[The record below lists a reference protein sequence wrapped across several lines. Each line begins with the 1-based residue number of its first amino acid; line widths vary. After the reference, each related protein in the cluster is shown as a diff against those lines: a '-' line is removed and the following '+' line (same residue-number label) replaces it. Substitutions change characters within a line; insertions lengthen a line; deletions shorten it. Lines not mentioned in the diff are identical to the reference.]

1 MAKGLDDIAALP
13 DPVGARSSAGTRPNG
28 LEISRVRVPIGI
40 IGVIYEARP
49 NVTADAGALCIKSGN
64 VVVLRGGSDSFHSSR
79 AIVELL
85 RRALAAAGLPEDC
98 VQLVPTTDRAAVGEM
113 LKAMDWLDLIVPR
126 GGRSLID
133 RVTAESR
140 VPVLRHYDGICH
152 VYVDRDADVA
162 MARDIVANAKMR
174 RVSVCG
180 AAETLL
186 IDRAALDTHLMPV
199 LARLHELG
207 CEVRG
212 DAEVQKRDPAG
223 AGRHRE
229 GLAHRISRR
238 RSSRSPRST
247 ASTARSAISRTY
259 GSQHTESIVT
269 DNAATAERFLREVD
283 SAIVMH
289 NASTQFA
296 DGGEFGLGAE
306 IGISTNRMHAAR
318 AGRAGRAHDL
328 QEHRARQGHAAPMR
342 PGRDLGASSDAG
354 RAARYARRIG
364 LLGGSFN
371 PAHEGH
377 RHISLEA
384 LKRLGLDEVWWLV
397 SPQNPLKSD
406 DGMEPLADPRGARQA
421 ARPPSA
427 HPGRGARAAARHAL
441 HARHGA
447 RAATGSIRTRTSS
460 G

>member
-1 MAKGLDDIAALP
+1 
-13 DPVGARSSAGTRPNG
+13 
-28 LEISRVRVPIGI
+28 VRVPIGI

-85 RRALAAAGLPEDC
+85 RRALKDAGLPEDC

-162 MARDIVANAKMR
+162 MARDVVANAKMR
-174 RVSVCG
+174 PGQRLRRRRD
-180 AAETLL
+180 LL

-212 DAEVQKRDPAG
+212 DAEVRKRDPRRVAASEKDWRTEYLEPIISVATVDGVEG
-223 AGRHRE
+223 AIRHI
-229 GLAHRISRR
+229 A
-238 RSSRSPRST
+238 
-247 ASTARSAISRTY
+247 TY

-269 DNAATAERFLREVD
+269 ANAATAERFLREVD

-296 DGGEFGLGAE
+296 DGGEFGWARRSASRPTACMPAARSGW
-306 IGISTNRMHAAR
+306 SSSRPTRTSCAAR
-318 AGRAGRAHDL
+318 ARCGL
-328 QEHRARQGHAAPMR
+328 
-342 PGRDLGASSDAG
+342 DLGRTIRC
-354 RAARYARRIG
+354 RACRAI
-364 LLGGSFN
+364 
-371 PAHEGH
+371 
-377 RHISLEA
+377 
-384 LKRLGLDEVWWLV
+384 
-397 SPQNPLKSD
+397 
-406 DGMEPLADPRGARQA
+406 
-421 ARPPSA
+421 
-427 HPGRGARAAARHAL
+427 RAAASACSA
-441 HARHGA
+441 ARSTP
-447 RAATGSIRTRTSS
+447 RMTATGMSAWRR
-460 G
+460 

>member
-1 MAKGLDDIAALP
+1 MNVQTKPAEDAATIVAALGQRAKAAAVALRNAGTESKNKALTDAARLIRAEKAVILAANARDIEAAKAAGMSAALQDRLLLNDARVESMAKGLDEIAALP
-13 DPVGARSSAGTRPNG
+13 DPVGAVIERWQRPNG

-85 RRALAAAGLPEDC
+85 RRALAGAGLPEDC
-98 VQLVPTTDRAAVGEM
+98 VALVPTTDRAAVGEM

-133 RVTAESR
+133 RVTVESR

-162 MARDIVANAKMR
+162 MARDVVANAKMR

-186 IDRAALDTHLMPV
+186 IDRAALDTHLLPV
-199 LARLHELG
+199 LAKLHELG

-212 DAEVQKRDPAG
+212 DAEVRKRDPQALAASEKDWRTEYLEPIISVATVDGVEG
-223 AGRHRE
+223 AIHHI
-229 GLAHRISRR
+229 A
-238 RSSRSPRST
+238 
-247 ASTARSAISRTY
+247 TY

-269 DNAATAERFLREVD
+269 ANSATAERFLHEVD

-296 DGGEFGLGAE
+296 DGAEFGLGAE
-306 IGISTNRMHAAR
+306 IGISTNRMHAR
-318 AGRAGRAHDL
+318 GPVGLVELTTYKNIVRGTGTL
-328 QEHRARQGHAAPMR
+328 R
-342 PGRDLGASSDAG
+342 P
-354 RAARYARRIG
+354 
-364 LLGGSFN
+364 
-371 PAHEGH
+371 
-377 RHISLEA
+377 
-384 LKRLGLDEVWWLV
+384 
-397 SPQNPLKSD
+397 
-406 DGMEPLADPRGARQA
+406 
-421 ARPPSA
+421 
-427 HPGRGARAAARHAL
+427 
-441 HARHGA
+441 
-447 RAATGSIRTRTSS
+447 
-460 G
+460 

>member
-1 MAKGLDDIAALP
+1 MNVQTKPAEDAASIVAELGRRAKTAAAALRTAPTDAKNKALADAARLIRGEKAVILAANARDIDAAKAAGMSSALQDRLLLNDARIEGMAKGLDDIVALP
-13 DPVGARSSAGTRPNG
+13 DPVGATIEEWQRPNG
-28 LEISRVRVPIGI
+28 LVISRVRVPIGI

-85 RRALAAAGLPEDC
+85 RQALKGAGLPEDC

-113 LKAMDWLDLIVPR
+113 LRAMDWLDLIVPR

-133 RVTAESR
+133 RVTQESR

-162 MARDIVANAKMR
+162 MARDLVANAKMR

-186 IDRAALDTHLMPV
+186 VDKAALDTHLMPV

-212 DAEVQKRDPAG
+212 DAEVQKRDPKAVPATDKDWRTEYLEPIISVATVDGVGG
-223 AGRHRE
+223 AIDH
-229 GLAHRISRR
+229 I
-238 RSSRSPRST
+238 
-247 ASTARSAISRTY
+247 ARY

-269 DNAATAERFLREVD
+269 ANEATARRFLGEVD

-306 IGISTNRMHAAR
+306 IGISTNRMHAR
-318 AGRAGRAHDL
+318 GPVGLVELTTYKNIVRGKGTL
-328 QEHRARQGHAAPMR
+328 R
-342 PGRDLGASSDAG
+342 P
-354 RAARYARRIG
+354 
-364 LLGGSFN
+364 
-371 PAHEGH
+371 
-377 RHISLEA
+377 
-384 LKRLGLDEVWWLV
+384 
-397 SPQNPLKSD
+397 
-406 DGMEPLADPRGARQA
+406 
-421 ARPPSA
+421 
-427 HPGRGARAAARHAL
+427 
-441 HARHGA
+441 
-447 RAATGSIRTRTSS
+447 
-460 G
+460 

>member
-1 MAKGLDDIAALP
+1 MNVQTKPTEDAAAIVAELGRRAKLAAAALRTASTDAKNKALGDAARLIRSRKAEILAANARDIAAAQAAGMSSALQDRLLLDDARIEGMAKGLDDIVALP
-13 DPVGARSSAGTRPNG
+13 DPVGATIEEWQRPNG
-28 LEISRVRVPIGI
+28 LAISRVRVPIGI

-85 RRALAAAGLPEDC
+85 RQALHDANLPEDC

-113 LKAMDWLDLIVPR
+113 LRAMDWLDLIVPR

-133 RVTAESR
+133 RVTQESR

-162 MARDIVANAKMR
+162 MARDLVANAKMR

-186 IDRAALDTHLMPV
+186 IDRAALDTHLVPV

-212 DAEVQKRDPAG
+212 DAEVQKRDPKAVAATEKDWRTEYLEPIISVATVDGVAG
-223 AGRHRE
+223 AIDH
-229 GLAHRISRR
+229 I
-238 RSSRSPRST
+238 
-247 ASTARSAISRTY
+247 ARY

-269 DNAATAERFLREVD
+269 GNEATARKFLGEVD

-306 IGISTNRMHAAR
+306 IGISTNRMHAR
-318 AGRAGRAHDL
+318 GPVGLVELTTYKNIVRGKGTL
-328 QEHRARQGHAAPMR
+328 R
-342 PGRDLGASSDAG
+342 P
-354 RAARYARRIG
+354 
-364 LLGGSFN
+364 
-371 PAHEGH
+371 
-377 RHISLEA
+377 
-384 LKRLGLDEVWWLV
+384 
-397 SPQNPLKSD
+397 
-406 DGMEPLADPRGARQA
+406 
-421 ARPPSA
+421 
-427 HPGRGARAAARHAL
+427 
-441 HARHGA
+441 
-447 RAATGSIRTRTSS
+447 
-460 G
+460 

>member
-1 MAKGLDDIAALP
+1 MNVQTKPTEDAVAIVAELGRRAKGAAVALRNAGTAPKNRALVEAARLIRGDKAAILAANARDIAAAQAAGMTSALQDRLLLNDARVEAMAKGLDDIATLP
-13 DPVGARSSAGTRPNG
+13 DPVGAKIEEWTRPNG
-28 LEISRVRVPIGI
+28 LVISRVRVPIGI

-113 LKAMDWLDLIVPR
+113 LRAMDWLDLIVPR

-133 RVTAESR
+133 RVTEESR

-152 VYVDRDADVA
+152 VYVDHDADIA

-199 LARLHELG
+199 LTKLHELG

-212 DAEVQKRDPAG
+212 DGEVRKRDTAALPATEKDWRTEYLAPVIAVATVDGVDG
-223 AGRHRE
+223 AIRHI
-229 GLAHRISRR
+229 A
-238 RSSRSPRST
+238 
-247 ASTARSAISRTY
+247 TY
-259 GSQHTESIVT
+259 GSQHTETIVT
-269 DNAATAERFLREVD
+269 DNEVTAARFLDELD

-296 DGGEFGLGAE
+296 DGAEFGLGAE
-306 IGISTNRMHAAR
+306 IGISTNRMHAR
-318 AGRAGRAHDL
+318 GPVGLVELTTYKNIVRGKGTL
-328 QEHRARQGHAAPMR
+328 R
-342 PGRDLGASSDAG
+342 P
-354 RAARYARRIG
+354 
-364 LLGGSFN
+364 
-371 PAHEGH
+371 
-377 RHISLEA
+377 
-384 LKRLGLDEVWWLV
+384 
-397 SPQNPLKSD
+397 
-406 DGMEPLADPRGARQA
+406 
-421 ARPPSA
+421 
-427 HPGRGARAAARHAL
+427 
-441 HARHGA
+441 
-447 RAATGSIRTRTSS
+447 
-460 G
+460 

>member
-1 MAKGLDDIAALP
+1 MNVQTKPAEDTAAIVAALGQRARAAASALRNATTDAKNKALTEGARLIRAEQAAILAANARDIDSAKAAGMSSALQDRLLLNPARIEAMAKGIDDIVALP
-13 DPVGARSSAGTRPNG
+13 DPVGAEIEKWQRPNG
-28 LEISRVRVPIGI
+28 LTITRVRVPIGI

-79 AIVELL
+79 CIVELL
-85 RRALAAAGLPEDC
+85 RRALKSAGLPEDC
-98 VQLVPTTDRAAVGEM
+98 VALVPTTDRAAVGEL

-133 RVTAESR
+133 RVTQESR

-152 VYVDRDADVA
+152 VYVDRDADIA

-186 IDRAALDTHLMPV
+186 IDRAALDTHLKPV

-212 DAEVQKRDPAG
+212 DADVRARDPKALAATEKDWRTEYLEPIISVATVDGVDG
-223 AGRHRE
+223 AVRHI
-229 GLAHRISRR
+229 A
-238 RSSRSPRST
+238 
-247 ASTARSAISRTY
+247 TY
-259 GSQHTESIVT
+259 GSQHTEAIVT
-269 DNAATAERFLREVD
+269 DNQATADRFLKEVD

-306 IGISTNRMHAAR
+306 IGISTNRMHAR
-318 AGRAGRAHDL
+318 GPVGLVELTTYKNVVRGSGTL
-328 QEHRARQGHAAPMR
+328 R
-342 PGRDLGASSDAG
+342 P
-354 RAARYARRIG
+354 
-364 LLGGSFN
+364 
-371 PAHEGH
+371 
-377 RHISLEA
+377 
-384 LKRLGLDEVWWLV
+384 
-397 SPQNPLKSD
+397 
-406 DGMEPLADPRGARQA
+406 
-421 ARPPSA
+421 
-427 HPGRGARAAARHAL
+427 
-441 HARHGA
+441 
-447 RAATGSIRTRTSS
+447 
-460 G
+460 

>member
-1 MAKGLDDIAALP
+1 MNVQTMPAGDAGAIVAELGRRARAAAAALRTASTAAKNGALAEAARLIRDGQDAILAANARDIAAAQAGGMNAAMQDRLLLTGARIEAMARGLDDIAALP
-13 DPVGARSSAGTRPNG
+13 DPVGAEIERWTRPNG
-28 LEISRVRVPIGI
+28 LVISRVRVPIGI

-85 RRALAAAGLPEDC
+85 RRALGSAGLPEDC

-113 LKAMDWLDLIVPR
+113 LRAVDWLDLIVPR

-133 RVTAESR
+133 RVTEESR

-162 MARDIVANAKMR
+162 MACEIVANAKMR

-186 IDRAALDTHLMPV
+186 VDRAALDSHLMPV
-199 LARLHELG
+199 LAKLHALG

-212 DAEVQKRDPAG
+212 DAEVQKRDPQAVPATEKDWRTEYLAPVIAVATVDGVEG
-223 AGRHRE
+223 AI
-229 GLAHRISRR
+229 AHI
-238 RSSRSPRST
+238 
-247 ASTARSAISRTY
+247 ARY

-269 DNAATAERFLREVD
+269 GNAATAQRFLDEVD

-306 IGISTNRMHAAR
+306 IGISTNRMHAR
-318 AGRAGRAHDL
+318 GPVGLVELTTYKNVVRG
-328 QEHRARQGHAAPMR
+328 QGTLR
-342 PGRDLGASSDAG
+342 P
-354 RAARYARRIG
+354 
-364 LLGGSFN
+364 
-371 PAHEGH
+371 
-377 RHISLEA
+377 
-384 LKRLGLDEVWWLV
+384 
-397 SPQNPLKSD
+397 
-406 DGMEPLADPRGARQA
+406 
-421 ARPPSA
+421 
-427 HPGRGARAAARHAL
+427 
-441 HARHGA
+441 
-447 RAATGSIRTRTSS
+447 
-460 G
+460 

>member
-1 MAKGLDDIAALP
+1 MLRNAATAAKNKALADGARLIRAERAAILAANARDIEAAKGASLSNALQDRLLLNEARIEAMAKGLDDIVALP
-13 DPVGARSSAGTRPNG
+13 DPVGAEIERWQRPNG

-85 RRALAAAGLPEDC
+85 RRALKSAGLPEDC

-162 MARDIVANAKMR
+162 MARDVVANAKMR

-186 IDRAALDTHLMPV
+186 IDRAVLDTHLMPV
-199 LARLHELG
+199 VAKLHELG

-212 DAEVQKRDPAG
+212 DAEVRKRDPKAVPASEKDWRTEYLEPIISVATVDGVGG
-223 AGRHRE
+223 AIHHI
-229 GLAHRISRR
+229 A
-238 RSSRSPRST
+238 
-247 ASTARSAISRTY
+247 TY

-269 DNAATAERFLREVD
+269 DNVATADRFLREVD

-296 DGGEFGLGAE
+296 DGAEFGLGAE
-306 IGISTNRMHAAR
+306 IGISTNRMHAR
-318 AGRAGRAHDL
+318 GPVGLVELTTYKNIVRGKGTL
-328 QEHRARQGHAAPMR
+328 R
-342 PGRDLGASSDAG
+342 P
-354 RAARYARRIG
+354 
-364 LLGGSFN
+364 
-371 PAHEGH
+371 
-377 RHISLEA
+377 
-384 LKRLGLDEVWWLV
+384 
-397 SPQNPLKSD
+397 
-406 DGMEPLADPRGARQA
+406 
-421 ARPPSA
+421 
-427 HPGRGARAAARHAL
+427 
-441 HARHGA
+441 
-447 RAATGSIRTRTSS
+447 
-460 G
+460 

>member
-1 MAKGLDDIAALP
+1 MNVQARSAEDAAAIVSALGQRARTAAAALRTAGTEAKNKALTDAARLIRADKATILAANARDIAAAKAGGMSSALQDRLLLNDARIEAMARGLDEIAALP
-13 DPVGARSSAGTRPNG
+13 DPVGAEIERWQRPNG

-85 RRALAAAGLPEDC
+85 RGALAGAGLPEDC
-98 VQLVPTTDRAAVGEM
+98 VALVPTTDRAAVGEL

-152 VYVDRDADVA
+152 VYVDRDAEVA
-162 MARDIVANAKMR
+162 MARDVVANAKMR

-186 IDRAALDTHLMPV
+186 IDRAALDTHALPV
-199 LARLHELG
+199 LAKLHELG

-212 DAEVQKRDPAG
+212 DAEVQKRDPKALAASEKDWRTEYLEPIISVATVDGVEG
-223 AGRHRE
+223 AIRHI
-229 GLAHRISRR
+229 A
-238 RSSRSPRST
+238 
-247 ASTARSAISRTY
+247 TY

-269 DNAATAERFLREVD
+269 ANAATAERFLREVD

-306 IGISTNRMHAAR
+306 IGISTNRMHAR
-318 AGRAGRAHDL
+318 GPVGLVELTTYKNIVRGTGTL
-328 QEHRARQGHAAPMR
+328 R
-342 PGRDLGASSDAG
+342 P
-354 RAARYARRIG
+354 
-364 LLGGSFN
+364 
-371 PAHEGH
+371 
-377 RHISLEA
+377 
-384 LKRLGLDEVWWLV
+384 
-397 SPQNPLKSD
+397 
-406 DGMEPLADPRGARQA
+406 
-421 ARPPSA
+421 
-427 HPGRGARAAARHAL
+427 
-441 HARHGA
+441 
-447 RAATGSIRTRTSS
+447 
-460 G
+460 

>member
-1 MAKGLDDIAALP
+1 MNVQTKPAPDDRTGDAAAIVVELGRRAKLAAAALRTASTDAKNKALNDAAGLIRSQKAEILAANARDIAAAQAAGMSSALQDRLLLNDARIEGMAKGLDDIVALP
-13 DPVGARSSAGTRPNG
+13 DPVGATIEEWQRPNG
-28 LEISRVRVPIGI
+28 LAISRVRVPIGI

-85 RRALAAAGLPEDC
+85 RRALAGAGLPEDC

-113 LKAMDWLDLIVPR
+113 LRAMDWLDLIVPR

-133 RVTAESR
+133 RVTQESR

-152 VYVDRDADVA
+152 VYVDRDADVT
-162 MARDIVANAKMR
+162 MARDLVANAKMR

-186 IDRAALDTHLMPV
+186 IDRAVLDTHLMPV

-212 DAEVQKRDPAG
+212 DAEVQKRDPKALAATEKDWRTEYLEPIISVAAVDGVTG
-223 AGRHRE
+223 AIDH
-229 GLAHRISRR
+229 I
-238 RSSRSPRST
+238 
-247 ASTARSAISRTY
+247 ARY

-269 DNAATAERFLREVD
+269 GNEATARKFLGEVD

-306 IGISTNRMHAAR
+306 IGISTNRMHAR
-318 AGRAGRAHDL
+318 GPVGLVELTTYKNIVRGKGTL
-328 QEHRARQGHAAPMR
+328 R
-342 PGRDLGASSDAG
+342 P
-354 RAARYARRIG
+354 
-364 LLGGSFN
+364 
-371 PAHEGH
+371 
-377 RHISLEA
+377 
-384 LKRLGLDEVWWLV
+384 
-397 SPQNPLKSD
+397 
-406 DGMEPLADPRGARQA
+406 
-421 ARPPSA
+421 
-427 HPGRGARAAARHAL
+427 
-441 HARHGA
+441 
-447 RAATGSIRTRTSS
+447 
-460 G
+460 

>member
-1 MAKGLDDIAALP
+1 MNVQTMPAGDAVAIVAELGRRARAAAAALRTASTAAKNGALAEAARLIRAGQDAILSANARDIAAAQAGGMNAAMQDRLLLTEARIEAMARGLDDIAALP
-13 DPVGARSSAGTRPNG
+13 DPVGAEIERWTRPNG
-28 LEISRVRVPIGI
+28 LVISRVRVPIGI

-85 RRALAAAGLPEDC
+85 RRALASAGLPEDC

-113 LKAMDWLDLIVPR
+113 LRAVDWLDLIVPR

-133 RVTAESR
+133 RVTEESR

-162 MARDIVANAKMR
+162 MAGEIVANAKMR

-186 IDRAALDTHLMPV
+186 VDRAALDTHLMPV
-199 LARLHELG
+199 LAKLHALG

-212 DAEVQKRDPAG
+212 DAEVRKRDPQAVPATEKDWRTEYLAPVIAVATVDGVEG
-223 AGRHRE
+223 AI
-229 GLAHRISRR
+229 AHI
-238 RSSRSPRST
+238 
-247 ASTARSAISRTY
+247 ARY

-269 DNAATAERFLREVD
+269 GNAATAQRFLDEVD

-306 IGISTNRMHAAR
+306 IGISTNRMHAR
-318 AGRAGRAHDL
+318 GPVGLVELTTYKNVVRG
-328 QEHRARQGHAAPMR
+328 QGTLR
-342 PGRDLGASSDAG
+342 P
-354 RAARYARRIG
+354 
-364 LLGGSFN
+364 
-371 PAHEGH
+371 
-377 RHISLEA
+377 
-384 LKRLGLDEVWWLV
+384 
-397 SPQNPLKSD
+397 
-406 DGMEPLADPRGARQA
+406 
-421 ARPPSA
+421 
-427 HPGRGARAAARHAL
+427 
-441 HARHGA
+441 
-447 RAATGSIRTRTSS
+447 
-460 G
+460 

>member
-1 MAKGLDDIAALP
+1 MNVQTQPAENTTAIMTSLGHRAKAAAVALRNATTAAKNHALAEAAHLIRGEQAAILAANARDIAAAKAGGMSTALQDRLLLDATRIEGMARGLDDIVALS
-13 DPVGARSSAGTRPNG
+13 DPVRARIDEWTRPNG
-28 LEISRVRVPIGI
+28 LVISRVRVPIGI

-49 NVTADAGALCIKSGN
+49 NVTADAGALCVKSGN

-85 RRALAAAGLPEDC
+85 RRALATAGLPEDC

-113 LKAMDWLDLIVPR
+113 LRATGWLDLIVPR

-133 RVTAESR
+133 RVTEESR

-162 MARDIVANAKMR
+162 MARDLVANAKMR

-212 DAEVQKRDPAG
+212 DADVCKRDPKALAATDKDWRTEYLAPIIAVATVDGVEG
-223 AGRHRE
+223 AIDH
-229 GLAHRISRR
+229 I
-238 RSSRSPRST
+238 
-247 ASTARSAISRTY
+247 ARW
-259 GSQHTESIVT
+259 GSQHTETIVT
-269 DNAATAERFLREVD
+269 GNEATAERFLDGVD

-296 DGGEFGLGAE
+296 DGAEFGLGAE
-306 IGISTNRMHAAR
+306 IGISTNRMHAR
-318 AGRAGRAHDL
+318 GPVGLVELTTYKNIVRG
-328 QEHRARQGHAAPMR
+328 QGTLR
-342 PGRDLGASSDAG
+342 P
-354 RAARYARRIG
+354 
-364 LLGGSFN
+364 
-371 PAHEGH
+371 
-377 RHISLEA
+377 
-384 LKRLGLDEVWWLV
+384 
-397 SPQNPLKSD
+397 
-406 DGMEPLADPRGARQA
+406 
-421 ARPPSA
+421 
-427 HPGRGARAAARHAL
+427 
-441 HARHGA
+441 
-447 RAATGSIRTRTSS
+447 
-460 G
+460 

>member
-1 MAKGLDDIAALP
+1 MNVQTKPAEDVARVVAELGRRARRAAASLRNASTDGKNRALAEAARLIRAESGAILAANALDIEAAKKTGMNEAMQDRLLLNAMRVEGMAKGLDDIVALP
-13 DPVGARSSAGTRPNG
+13 DPVGAVIEEWQRPNG
-28 LEISRVRVPIGI
+28 LRISRVRVPIGV

-64 VVVLRGGSDSFHSSR
+64 AVVLRGGSDSFHSSR

-85 RRALAAAGLPEDC
+85 RRALAGAGLPEDC
-98 VQLVPTTDRAAVGEM
+98 VQLVPTTDRAAVGEL

-140 VPVLRHYDGICH
+140 VPVLRHYEGLCH

-186 IDRAALDTHLMPV
+186 IDKAALDTHLK
-199 LARLHELG
+199 AITDRLFDLG

-212 DAEVQKRDPAG
+212 DAEV
-223 AGRHRE
+223 
-229 GLAHRISRR
+229 RR
-238 RSSRSPRST
+238 RD
-247 ASTARSAISRTY
+247 ARVQPATEKDWRTEYLAPIISVAAVDGVEGAMEHIAAY
-259 GSQHTESIVT
+259 GSQHTDSIVT
-269 DNAATAERFLREVD
+269 GNEATARRFIQQVD

-306 IGISTNRMHAAR
+306 IGISTNRMHAR
-318 AGRAGRAHDL
+318 GPVGLVELTTYKNVVRG
-328 QEHRARQGHAAPMR
+328 QGTVR
-342 PGRDLGASSDAG
+342 P
-354 RAARYARRIG
+354 
-364 LLGGSFN
+364 
-371 PAHEGH
+371 
-377 RHISLEA
+377 
-384 LKRLGLDEVWWLV
+384 
-397 SPQNPLKSD
+397 
-406 DGMEPLADPRGARQA
+406 
-421 ARPPSA
+421 
-427 HPGRGARAAARHAL
+427 
-441 HARHGA
+441 
-447 RAATGSIRTRTSS
+447 
-460 G
+460 

>member
-1 MAKGLDDIAALP
+1 MNVQAKPAEDAVAIVAELGRHAKAAAMALRNATTAAKNKALTDGARLIRAGKAAILAANTRDIEAAKAAGMSSSLQDRLLLNDARIEAMAKGLDDIAALP
-13 DPVGARSSAGTRPNG
+13 DPVGAEIERWQRPNG
-28 LEISRVRVPIGI
+28 LEISRVRVPIGV

-79 AIVELL
+79 AIVDLL
-85 RRALAAAGLPEDC
+85 RKALHGANLPEDC
-98 VQLVPTTDRAAVGEM
+98 VALVPTTDRAAVGEM

-133 RVTAESR
+133 RVTTESR

-162 MARDIVANAKMR
+162 MARDVVANAKMR

-199 LARLHELG
+199 VAKLHELG

-212 DAEVQKRDPAG
+212 DGEVQKRDPKAIAASEKDWRTEYLEPIISVATVDGVDG
-223 AGRHRE
+223 AIRHI
-229 GLAHRISRR
+229 A
-238 RSSRSPRST
+238 
-247 ASTARSAISRTY
+247 TY

-269 DNAATAERFLREVD
+269 NNAATADRFLREVD

-296 DGGEFGLGAE
+296 DGAEFGLGAE
-306 IGISTNRMHAAR
+306 IGISTNRMHAR
-318 AGRAGRAHDL
+318 GPVGLVELTTYKNIVRGKGTL
-328 QEHRARQGHAAPMR
+328 R
-342 PGRDLGASSDAG
+342 P
-354 RAARYARRIG
+354 
-364 LLGGSFN
+364 
-371 PAHEGH
+371 
-377 RHISLEA
+377 
-384 LKRLGLDEVWWLV
+384 
-397 SPQNPLKSD
+397 
-406 DGMEPLADPRGARQA
+406 
-421 ARPPSA
+421 
-427 HPGRGARAAARHAL
+427 
-441 HARHGA
+441 
-447 RAATGSIRTRTSS
+447 
-460 G
+460 